1 PVVASPR
8 RHGRTQLGEL
18 VSLDPGLGPRADF
31 QRRKRYP
38 YFYLSLVFPCVGPPG
53 RPHVAT
59 VGFASKFWSE
69 RTPGEAQGGSGI
81 GSFGSPQIW
90 GCRGPKPPCSDQGKA
105 TDPGGPASPSL
116 GLLPRGRPGAVDRR
130 LHGMRSW
137 SPTGRPPATG
147 HASFSRQ
154 PRGWRPRAARP
165 AIGRCRG
172 GHLRWDSG
180 ERPYRWS
187 ICVLKTPD
195 GGYGTGWLLRFR
207 RECQFDARLFVTNQ
221 RLDYTIVGLVD
232 ADGLVPLEI
241 GDAGPGDI
249 VTIAGHANGWPR
261 VVSTSKV
268 KEVDEHYLYYGA
280 NTLDGSSGSP
290 VLVLREGGAC
300 VVAGLHQGR
309 SAEAGANY
317 GLRLGPALAD
327 AVRRAR
333 RASSQAADGAPAAAG
348 HGGGDALCSSA
359 GATGHHPD
367 VHIVRRRG

>member
-207 RECQFDARLFVTNQ
+207 GRCAVMTAAHVLPSRGAAGAARVAFGCERGSAARRECQFDARLFVTNQ
-221 RLDYTIVGLVD
+221 RLDYTIVGSRRHCDHRWSRQRVASCGFDVEGQGGGRTLLILRREH
-232 ADGLVPLEI
+232 AGRII
-241 GDAGPGDI
+241 GFARPRPAGGGRLRGRGPAPGPQRRGGGQLRAAPRPS
-249 VTIAGHANGWPR
+249 AG
-261 VVSTSKV
+261 
-268 KEVDEHYLYYGA
+268 
-280 NTLDGSSGSP
+280 
-290 VLVLREGGAC
+290 
-300 VVAGLHQGR
+300 GR
-309 SAEAGANY
+309 GAEAAF
-317 GLRLGPALAD
+317 
-327 AVRRAR
+327 
-333 RASSQAADGAPAAAG
+333 
-348 HGGGDALCSSA
+348 
-359 GATGHHPD
+359 
-367 VHIVRRRG
+367 